1 MKFIP
6 VDPPRKFE
14 VSGAGVR
21 LHLSDCG
28 RVALAAD
35 EQVTFTTE
43 AGGEFDVTR
52 KSWGF
57 YATPSTNGRLKTFGL
72 RAALVRNVAGRLFVV
87 LVEQG
92 KESEFL
98 AYMEADK
105 QTLLTWLDDDAP
117 VERLAALLG
126 KTGSPGK

>member
-1 MKFIP
+1 VKFIP
-6 VDPPRKFE
+6 IDPPRKFA

-21 LHLSDCG
+21 LNLSDCG
-28 RVALAAD
+28 RVALSGD

-43 AGGEFDVTR
+43 AGAEFDVTR

-92 KESEFL
+92 REAEFL
-98 AYMEADK
+98 AYVEADK
-105 QTLLTWLDDDAP
+105 QALLTWLDDDAS

-126 KTGSPGK
+126 KPGLSGK

>member
-28 RVALAAD
+28 RVSLSAD

-43 AGGEFDVTR
+43 AGGEFDVAR

-87 LVEQG
+87 LVEQS
-92 KESEFL
+92 KEAEFL
-98 AYMEADK
+98 AYVDSDK
-105 QTLLTWLDDDAP
+105 QTLLTWLDDDAS

-126 KTGSPGK
+126 KPGSSGK

>member
-1 MKFIP
+1 VKFIP
-6 VDPPRKFE
+6 INPPRKFE

-43 AGGEFDVTR
+43 VGGEFDVTR
-52 KSWGF
+52 KNWGF

-72 RAALVRNVAGRLFVV
+72 RAGLVRNVPGRLFVV
-87 LVEQG
+87 LVEEG
-92 KESEFL
+92 KEAEFL
-98 AYMEADK
+98 AYVEADK
-105 QTLLTWLDDDAP
+105 QTLLTWLDDDAS
-117 VERLAALLG
+117 VERLATLLG
-126 KTGSPGK
+126 TSGTPVK

>member
-6 VDPPRKFE
+6 IDPPRKFE

-35 EQVTFTTE
+35 EQVTFTTD

-52 KSWGF
+52 KDWGF

-92 KESEFL
+92 KETEFL
-98 AYMEADK
+98 AYVEADK
-105 QTLLTWLDDDAP
+105 QTLLTWLDDDAS
-117 VERLAALLG
+117 VEHLAALLG
-126 KTGSPGK
+126 KPGSPDK